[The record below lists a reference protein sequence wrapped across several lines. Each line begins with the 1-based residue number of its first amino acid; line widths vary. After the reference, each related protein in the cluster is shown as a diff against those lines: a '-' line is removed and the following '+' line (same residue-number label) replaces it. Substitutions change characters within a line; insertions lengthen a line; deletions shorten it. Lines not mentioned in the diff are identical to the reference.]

1 MIIHYDGK
9 IITGKSGDPILGDDD
24 EKSDPILG
32 ESSSLSCDGA
42 LVSSAAPA

>member
-1 MIIHYDGK
+1 MII
-9 IITGKSGDPILGDDD
+9 IMMENWNWNPILGDDD
-24 EKSDPILG
+24 HDDDEKRDPILG